1 MNPIKTIPFIKWLAC
16 PLKATNRISVLI
28 REIRGRKTFFLRSM
42 RRLPQ
47 LLLCLLLSPVVSAQ
61 EKVPQVLFLG
71 DSVHGAIVQAAAKE
85 VGDTMRIHFPPG
97 GSAND
102 SGTALARID
111 ELLGETPWDII
122 YFNFGIGDLFYKD
135 PSTKE
140 IRVMSKHGGGVR
152 VSTPAQY
159 EKNLDALVQQL
170 KATKAKLIWGS
181 TTPMV
186 TVHFFSSYQGNMF
199 DENAER
205 EYNAIAA
212 RVMAKHKVPV
222 LDLHGHV
229 MAQFKPDEKHPA
241 YTQYAQE
248 MAKRAQPLHVPL
260 VRALSKVAEELK

>member
-1 MNPIKTIPFIKWLAC
+1 MQVTGYGFLSS
-16 PLKATNRISVLI
+16 SVFI
-28 REIRGRKTFFLRSM
+28 REIRGQKTFFLRSM
-42 RRLPQ
+42 PRLPQ

-85 VGDTMRIHFPPG
+85 LGDKMRIHFPPV

-102 SGTALARID
+102 SGTALASID

-135 PSTKE
+135 PATRE
-140 IRVMSKHGGGVR
+140 IRVMSKDGGGVR
-152 VSTPAQY
+152 VSPPAQY
-159 EKNLDALVQQL
+159 GENLDALVQRL
-170 KATKAKLIWGS
+170 KATKAKLIWGT

-199 DENAER
+199 DENAEL

-212 RVMAKHKVPV
+212 RVMAKHNVPV
-222 LDLHGHV
+222 VDLHGHV
-229 MAQFKPDEKHPA
+229 MAQFKPGDKHPG
-241 YTQYAQE
+241 YTQYSKE
-248 MAKRAQPLHVPL
+248 METRGHPLHTPLVKALSSIIRAQP
-260 VRALSKVAEELK
+260 